1 MLKQTMDS
9 TDSTLG
15 EIVSSFLHEFLSAY
29 IQEFEQVSD
38 IFRLGIQ
45 LKFNRPFSEECY
57 KLLCVIFFGKGKY
70 SRLMKTFKVNWVKQK
85 DNLLEIFHYQRPQRM
100 FKTQ

>member
-1 MLKQTMDS
+1 MLNKSLIIRLTTNPQQTMDS

-38 IFRLGIQ
+38 IFHLGIQ
-45 LKFNRPFSEECY
+45 LKFNRSFSEECY
-57 KLLCVIFFGKGKY
+57 KLLCVIFFGKGKC
-70 SRLMKTFKVNWVKQK
+70 SQDFQGKLSEAERQPT
-85 DNLLEIFHYQRPQRM
+85 
-100 FKTQ
+100 